1 MLWKVNALAAMA
13 LLVFLEFRAG
23 PASSALPG
31 PAIIRITDREIVFR
45 RVDSGRRGRSPGDI
59 EITRRLLFNKRIR
72 RKAIGHAD
80 IVCTVITGNFRHCT
94 GTYVLPRGTIV
105 VAGEMLYRQ
114 FFQLAVTGGTG
125 YYNNVLGTL
134 TVTSLGRNPRRD
146 VVFFRLV
153 V

>member
-1 MLWKVNALAAMA
+1 MLWKASTFAAVALM
-13 LLVFLEFRAG
+13 VFLEVRSA
-23 PASSALPG
+23 PASYAVPG
-31 PAIIRITDREIVFR
+31 PAIIRITDRETAFST
-45 RVDSGRRGRSPGDI
+45 VDVGPRGRSPGDV
-59 EITRRLLFNKRIR
+59 EITRRLLFNRRIR
-72 RKAIGHAD
+72 SKAIGRAE
-80 IVCTVITGNFRHCT
+80 IVCTVMTRNARHCT
-94 GTYVLPRGTIV
+94 GTYVLPAGKIA

-125 YYNNVLGTL
+125 VYNNVRGTL